1 MKGVETQTE
10 TKRDELNIDRKRG
23 SRDQHRDGELR
34 KGQKQ
39 RERERERDRR
49 KKEELRRK
57 NGL

>member
-39 RERERERDRR
+39 RERERERR

>member
-39 RERERERDRR
+39 RERERERERR

>member
-39 RERERERDRR
+39 RERERER
-49 KKEELRRK
+49 KEEER
-57 NGL
+57 GAET

>member
-39 RERERERDRR
+39 RERERER
-49 KKEELRRK
+49 KEVER
-57 NGL
+57 GAET